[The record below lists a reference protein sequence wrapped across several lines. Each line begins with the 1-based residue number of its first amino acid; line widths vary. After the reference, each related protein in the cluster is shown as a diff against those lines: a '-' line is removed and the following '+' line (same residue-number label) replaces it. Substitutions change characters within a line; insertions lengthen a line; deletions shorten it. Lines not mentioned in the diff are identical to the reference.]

1 MTVFTPRTLLPLCLA
16 LGACAGT
23 DKTPTTGIAPPAHW
37 QASTDQG
44 QARVA
49 ADWWRAF
56 GSPELSQLIQQ
67 ARQGSF
73 DLAAGRARVRQAS
86 TAAII
91 AGAPLLPEVKAELSG
106 SYQQL
111 LGDKGF
117 SALDASS
124 DQPRFDTY
132 ATGLSASYELDF
144 WGGKRAARDSAV
156 HGLDAARFDQAT
168 LELTLLAGVA
178 SSYLQVLALDEQR
191 RIAKSNLD
199 NARQVLQLVDARQG
213 AGAATQLELAQQ
225 RSLVAGRERA
235 LERLHQQAGEAR
247 VALAALLGQ
256 PVQTLSLKGEKLGA
270 LQWPGT
276 GAGLPSELLGRRP
289 DIAAAEARL
298 AAADADVR
306 VARAAM
312 LPSLTLSAN
321 LGTGSEQFSDVLR
334 NPYFGVAAGLA
345 APIFNAGRL
354 DASHQQ
360 RQAREEELLA
370 NYRAA
375 IVAAFGDVERAL
387 LAIDGLDRQRQWQA
401 EELAQAQRAFDL
413 AENRYRAG
421 AETLLTVLETQRSLY
436 QAEDEAVQLRL
447 ARLQAAVGLY
457 KALGGG
463 WTPEASQLA
472 DRTPG

>member
-1 MTVFTPRTLLPLCLA
+1 MTALAPRTLLPLCLA
-16 LGACAGT
+16 LGACTGADT
-23 DKTPTTGIAPPAHW
+23 TPTAAITPPPHWQSPAHEGAA
-37 QASTDQG
+37 QVS
-44 QARVA
+44 
-49 ADWWRAF
+49 ADWWHAF
-56 GSPELSQLIQQ
+56 GSPELSRLIQQ

-73 DLAAGRARVRQAS
+73 DLAAGRARIRQAS
-86 TAAII
+86 AAAVI

-111 LGDKGF
+111 LGDEGF
-117 SALDASS
+117 SALDAER
-124 DQPRFDTY
+124 DRPRFDTY
-132 ATGLSASYELDF
+132 AAGLSASYELDF
-144 WGGKRAARDSAV
+144 WGGRRAARDSAL
-156 HGLDAARFDQAT
+156 HSLEASRFDQAT

-178 SSYLQVLALDEQR
+178 SSYLQVLALGDQV
-191 RIAKSNLD
+191 RIAEGNLD
-199 NARQVLQLVDARQG
+199 NARQVLQLVEARQA
-213 AGAATQLELAQQ
+213 AGAATRLELAQQ
-225 RSLVAGRERA
+225 RSLVASRERA
-235 LERLHQQAGEAR
+235 LERLRQQGGEAR
-247 VALAALLGQ
+247 VALATLLGQ
-256 PVQTLSLKGEKLGA
+256 PVQALHLKGGKLAGM
-270 LQWPGT
+270 QWPGV
-276 GAGLPSELLGRRP
+276 GAGVPSELLGRRP

-312 LPSLTLSAN
+312 LPSLTLSAS
-321 LGTGSEQFSDVLR
+321 LGTGSEQFSDILR
-334 NPYFGVAAGLA
+334 NPYYGVAAGLA

-354 DASHQQ
+354 DAGHRQ

-370 NYRAA
+370 TYRAA

-401 EELAQAQRAFDL
+401 EELAQAQRAFEL

-436 QAEDEAVQLRL
+436 QAEDDAVQLHL

-463 WTPEASQLA
+463 WTPDTRLQA
-472 DRTPG
+472 DRSPG